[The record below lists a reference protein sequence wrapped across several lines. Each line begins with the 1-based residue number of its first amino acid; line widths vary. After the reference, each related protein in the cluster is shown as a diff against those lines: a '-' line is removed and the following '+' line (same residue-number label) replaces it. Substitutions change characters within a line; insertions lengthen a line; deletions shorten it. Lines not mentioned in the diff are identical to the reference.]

1 MKFFK
6 SVFSQTLIVSII
18 MLILFCIALYYS
30 INLYSTSYTTTK
42 NYELYA
48 INLNGATNINGRMSM
63 FLFIGS
69 GEIHSNQNL
78 IYTYAI
84 KTNNGEIKIF
94 NIKSDDNTNVSLFE
108 IENEKPYVKIT
119 SFHLSKYDDTVFKKN
134 YIFYVPKGSIVSQ
147 YNIDITKV
155 SY

>member
-6 SVFSQTLIVSII
+6 SVFGQTLIVSII

>member
-6 SVFSQTLIVSII
+6 SVFGQTLIVSII

-30 INLYSTSYTTTK
+30 INIYSTSYTTTK